1 MNSDPTNSP
10 LKHHWVNSKDKVI
23 DAKDDLTK
31 IIRERNR
38 LKDKAQSKAA
48 RQPEKNES
56 APRLAVSTATKPVEP
71 PPETPV
77 PTPNDLF
84 SPNGSEPSAR
94 GDSRDTPPP
103 PDLGPDTGTGSFG
116 RASRRPRGTV
126 NYAQPNL
133 RDKMRRPTAELVDAV
148 AAEERARQAD
158 IAKAKAE
165 KEAMDA
171 IVVKQEDVADEMPI
185 WKAGKA
191 TGDYNMN
198 VEEPAS
204 PLSNKTSESSKDLPS
219 GVITE
224 RRRRTILLSRHDEEA
239 RPSTTKSSSS
249 GAASAIAALTA
260 NNHRPKRSE
269 DTELDTG
276 VTGED
281 RNHDHGDRPSIYDF
295 AGSSPNIGTN
305 TEEEAKDQGK
315 EVVRPARSSRRHST
329 VVPAT
334 SDQSKGT
341 LSISRRGAG
350 ERRRE
355 SILGSTGR
363 KDDNAGAGMTRT
375 RSVLDLGANGEKG
388 GEDAI
393 AGRGERAA
401 NRRRSMML

>member
-1 MNSDPTNSP
+1 MNSP
-10 LKHHWVNSKDKVI
+10 LKHQRINSKEKVT
-23 DAKDDLTK
+23 DAKDDLAK

-38 LKDKAQSKAA
+38 SKDKAQIRAA
-48 RQPEKNES
+48 REPEKNE
-56 APRLAVSTATKPVEP
+56 APPKLAIPTVPKPVDP

-77 PTPNDLF
+77 PPPNDLF

-165 KEAMDA
+165 KEAADA
-171 IVVKQEDVADEMPI
+171 DIVKQEDVADELPI
-185 WKAGKA
+185 WKTGKVMGNH
-191 TGDYNMN
+191 TEHL
-198 VEEPAS
+198 EEPAS
-204 PLSNKTSESSKDLPS
+204 PLSSKTSESSKDLPPS
-219 GVITE
+219 VITE
-224 RRRRTILLSRHDEEA
+224 RRRRTILPSRNDDEARA
-239 RPSTTKSSSS
+239 RPSSTNSSSS

-260 NNHRPKRSE
+260 NNHRPKRNE
-269 DTELDTG
+269 DSKFETNPS
-276 VTGED
+276 GED
-281 RNHDHGDRPSIYDF
+281 GNHDQGDRPSIYDF
-295 AGSSPNIGTN
+295 AGSSPNIGSHV
-305 TEEEAKDQGK
+305 EEEFVEKEK
-315 EVVRPARSSRRHST
+315 EVAKPARSSRRHST

-334 SDQSKGT
+334 SEQSRGT
-341 LSISRRGAG
+341 LSISRRTGG

-355 SILGSTGR
+355 SILGAAGR
-363 KDDNAGAGMTRT
+363 KNDNAGTGVART
-375 RSVLDLGANGEKG
+375 KSVLDIGVNGEKG
-388 GEDAI
+388 GEEAA